1 MDNKLALSIIIVS
14 WNVKEDLA
22 DCIRSIEENPPC
34 GEFEVIVV
42 DNASTDGT
50 AGAIGTDFPS
60 VTLIANDE
68 NSGFAAANNAGTE
81 KSQGTYVLLLNP
93 DTIVHPG
100 SLDALIKFMD
110 DNHDVGACGPKLLN
124 SDGTTQPSARRF
136 PTLRGILHYY
146 TILRVVP
153 IFRSEYRKWH
163 MRDFKH
169 DKQMD
174 VDQVMGAA
182 LMARRSIVE
191 DIGRMDETFFMYYEE
206 VDLCY
211 RIKQAGWR
219 IVFTPDAV
227 ITHRGGRSTD
237 QIPVDRRMM
246 ALRSV
251 LTFIRKHR
259 GKRTASL
266 FNIIFKPAV
275 VLQNAYQFLIGIL
288 VLIYALFVFDS
299 RKREEAARKVG
310 RAAVCLFRYSWQ
322 ILFRF

>member
-1 MDNKLALSIIIVS
+1 
-14 WNVKEDLA
+14 
-22 DCIRSIEENPPC
+22 
-34 GEFEVIVV
+34 
-42 DNASTDGT
+42 
-50 AGAIGTDFPS
+50 
-60 VTLIANDE
+60 
-68 NSGFAAANNAGTE
+68 
-81 KSQGTYVLLLNP
+81 
-93 DTIVHPG
+93 
-100 SLDALIKFMD
+100 
-110 DNHDVGACGPKLLN
+110 
-124 SDGTTQPSARRF
+124 
-136 PTLRGILHYY
+136 
-146 TILRVVP
+146 
-153 IFRSEYRKWH
+153 

-182 LMARRSIVE
+182 LMARRSIV
-191 DIGRMDETFFMYYEE
+191 DDLGRMDEIFFMYYEE

-211 RIKQAGWR
+211 RMKQAGWR

-237 QIPVDRRMM
+237 QIPVEKRMM

-259 GKRTASL
+259 SKRTASL

-288 VLIYALFVFDS
+288 VLIYALLVFDS

-310 RAAVCLFRYSWQ
+310 RAAVCLFRYSGQ
-322 ILFRF
+322 ILFKI

>member
-1 MDNKLALSIIIVS
+1 MKLSIIIVN
-14 WNVKEDLA
+14 WNVREDVVNCL
-22 DCIRSIEENPPC
+22 RSIEENQPRC
-34 GEFEVIVV
+34 EYEVIVV
-42 DNASTDGT
+42 DNASTDGS
-50 AGAIGTDFPS
+50 AEAVRQKFPW
-60 VTLIANDE
+60 VRLIVNE
-68 NSGFAAANNAGTE
+68 RNLGFAAGNNVGLKKASGE
-81 KSQGTYVLLLNP
+81 YVFFLNSDTIAPRGSFDGLVSFMDANP
-93 DTIVHPG
+93 D
-100 SLDALIKFMD
+100 
-110 DNHDVGACGPKLLN
+110 VGGCGPKLLN
-124 SDGTTQPSARRF
+124 QDGTVQPSARRF
-136 PTLRGILHYY
+136 PTLRGILHHY

-169 DKQMD
+169 DRRMD

-237 QIPVDRRMM
+237 QIPVERRMT

-288 VLIYALFVFDS
+288 VLIYAVLVFDS
-299 RKREEAARKVG
+299 RKREEAVRKVG